1 MRNGFEMMAGSSL
14 GLNGAGIDPNSS
26 DGGPSQS
33 VVQHSLESNPSINY
47 SLNGLAKTGGTG
59 ELPVAKRKSVASE
72 RRSAAFWWMF
82 ILALM
87 AVNLGVA
94 GMAVYMAV
102 GDPSFRPLPNY
113 SQDAIDWQVRKDRQ
127 LASDRLGWR
136 ATYERS
142 LDPLGIIVTIVDRDG
157 RGLSGQGTLHAY
169 HFTRVAEHRTAV
181 LQAREDI
188 PGEYFAELDVERDG
202 KWQLSFEFRRTGDE
216 TSIFVEEIQK
226 NWERP

>member
-1 MRNGFEMMAGSSL
+1 MMVGTSGT
-14 GLNGAGIDPNSS
+14 GLQGAGN
-26 DGGPSQS
+26 GPSKLGVSQS
-33 VVQHSLESNPSINY
+33 PEVARSIHLSADLPSN
-47 SLNGLAKTGGTG
+47 TGVPGD
-59 ELPVAKRKSVASE
+59 LPAAKRKIAMSE
-72 RRSAAFWWMF
+72 GRSAAFWWMF

-87 AVNLGVA
+87 AINLGVA
-94 GMAVYMAV
+94 GMAVYMTV

-142 LDPLGIIVTIVDRDG
+142 LEPLGIVVRVVDRDG
-157 RGLSGQGTLHAY
+157 RGLIGQGTLHAY
-169 HFTRVAEHRTAV
+169 HFTRVAEHRKAV
-181 LQAREDI
+181 LLARGDV
-188 PGEYFAELDVERDG
+188 PGEYFAELDVGRDG
-202 KWQLSFEFRRTGDE
+202 KWQLSFEFQREGDE

>member
-1 MRNGFEMMAGSSL
+1 M
-14 GLNGAGIDPNSS
+14 GLQGAGN
-26 DGGPSQS
+26 GPSKLGGSQS
-33 VVQHSLESNPSINY
+33 PAGVRSVDLSVKRSADASAKPSGSGES
-47 SLNGLAKTGGTG
+47 
-59 ELPVAKRKSVASE
+59 PVAKRKIAMSE
-72 RRSAAFWWMF
+72 RRSATFWWMF

-87 AVNLGVA
+87 AINLGVA

-142 LDPLGIIVTIVDRDG
+142 LEPLGIAVTVVDRDG
-157 RGLSGQGTLHAY
+157 QGLTGQGTLHAY

-181 LQAREDI
+181 LKARGDR
-188 PGEYFAELDVERDG
+188 PGEYFAELDVGRDG
-202 KWQLSFEFRRTGDE
+202 KWQLSFEFQREGDE
-216 TSIFVEEIQK
+216 ASIFVEEIQK

>member
-1 MRNGFEMMAGSSL
+1 M
-14 GLNGAGIDPNSS
+14 GLQGAGNKPGKLGVPQSPEGVRLINLSADPSANP
-26 DGGPSQS
+26 GGP
-33 VVQHSLESNPSINY
+33 
-47 SLNGLAKTGGTG
+47 G
-59 ELPVAKRKSVASE
+59 ELPVAKRKSAMSE

-87 AVNLGVA
+87 AINLGVA

-142 LDPLGIIVTIVDRDG
+142 LEPLGIVVKVVDRDG
-157 RGLSGQGTLHAY
+157 QGLVGQGTLHAY
-169 HFTRVAEHRTAV
+169 HFTRVAEQRMAV
-181 LQAREDI
+181 LQAMGDR
-188 PGEYFAELDVERDG
+188 PGEYFAELDVGRDG

-216 TSIFVEEIQK
+216 ASIFVEEIQK

>member
-1 MRNGFEMMAGSSL
+1 MDLFDKHSANTG
-14 GLNGAGIDPNSS
+14 GAG
-26 DGGPSQS
+26 
-33 VVQHSLESNPSINY
+33 
-47 SLNGLAKTGGTG
+47 
-59 ELPVAKRKSVASE
+59 ELSVAKPKVAMSE
-72 RRSAAFWWMF
+72 QRSAAFWWLF
-82 ILALM
+82 IFALM
-87 AVNLGVA
+87 AINLGVA

-142 LDPLGIIVTIVDRDG
+142 LDPLGIVVTIVDKDG
-157 RGLSGQGTLHAY
+157 LGLSGQGTLHAY

-216 TSIFVEEIQK
+216 RSIFVEEIQK